1 MYNLFLI
8 YNYYQL
14 LKTIIDNII
23 DKTIFGIFVSESPK
37 CLSLK
42 SLSLILEFF
51 MCARIIYI
59 YIYIYIY
66 I

>member
-1 MYNLFLI
+1 
-8 YNYYQL
+8 
-14 LKTIIDNII
+14 
-23 DKTIFGIFVSESPK
+23 
-37 CLSLK
+37 LSLK